1 MPLWHYGRVGC
12 WRSAGSGIW
21 ESRAVPRNY
30 TYSKVMAWVGVDRFI
45 RHYKETPDADHDAIG
60 RLTALRQEIHDEVCR
75 DGWNP
80 GLGTFTQYYGG
91 QELDASLLLMPLVG
105 FLSAKEPRMA
115 STIEII
121 GRELSEGGLIR
132 RTRPVAIGQAEGVF
146 LPCAFWMADCLN
158 LQGRH
163 NEACAQ
169 FEQVLAVCNDVGLLS
184 EEFNVPGRHLSG
196 NFPQALTHLPW
207 STALLVC
214 RAPP

>member
-1 MPLWHYGRVGC
+1 M
-12 WRSAGSGIW
+12 
-21 ESRAVPRNY
+21 PRNY

-132 RTRPVAIGQAEGVF
+132 RTVRFLDGRLSQLAGPAQRSMRPVRTSSGGMQR
-146 LPCAFWMADCLN
+146 C
-158 LQGRH
+158 R
-163 NEACAQ
+163 
-169 FEQVLAVCNDVGLLS
+169 LAV
-184 EEFNVPGRHLSG
+184 GR
-196 NFPQALTHLPW
+196 
-207 STALLVC
+207 V
-214 RAPP
+214 